1 MATFNIPAKSGSAL
15 GMGCL
20 IMFALPFAGAGVFTF
35 VTGVKKLLAGEK
47 DGWPL
52 LLFGLVFGGVGF
64 GLMIGALLGG
74 RTLMKRARLR
84 EQNPGAPW
92 LWREDW
98 ASGLIPSDGK
108 SSAIGAWVFA
118 LFWNGISSMVFFVV
132 PRELAK
138 GDKAVL
144 IALIFPVIGVGLLV
158 WAVRATLR
166 WRKFGQSVFKMI
178 SVPGVIGGGL
188 AGGIRIPHK
197 LQATDGV
204 RVRLL
209 CLRKVTTGSGENSS
223 TTETPLWEEEKTITK
238 DPESDPRYTI
248 VPVFFQIPPGLPAT
262 DSSGRREIIWRLE
275 ATAKVPG
282 IDYFARFALPVFV
295 TGQSRTATEPLPD
308 PTARFQAPAASWQ
321 PPPSRI
327 RVKETLPGGVE
338 IYYPPARN
346 PGTILF
352 LTAFLFVWS
361 TVIGFMVAQK
371 APVIFAVVFGLFDLI
386 FLLVWAGLLFKST
399 RVVAES
405 GSLAIT
411 QSWFG
416 LGTPRA
422 IPAADV
428 ASINLTVGMTSG
440 SQAYYDLQ
448 VVTRAGKKLKAG
460 GAIGDKRHA
469 EWLAEKLRAA
479 LALKQPQS

>member
-1 MATFNIPAKSGSAL
+1 MATINIPAKSVGGL
-15 GMGCL
+15 GMGCMIL
-20 IMFALPFAGAGVFTF
+20 FALPFAGVGVFTF
-35 VTGVKKLLAGEK
+35 ATAVKKLLAGEK

-52 LLFGLVFGGVGF
+52 LLFSLIFGGVGF

-74 RTLMKRARLR
+74 RTVMKRARLR

-108 SSAIGAWVFA
+108 STAIGAWVFA

-144 IALIFPVIGVGLLV
+144 IALIFPIIGVGLLV

-197 LQATDGV
+197 LHAADGV
-204 RVRLL
+204 RVRLI
-209 CLRKVTTGSGENSS
+209 CVKKVTTGSGKNSS
-223 TTETPLWEEEKTITK
+223 TTETPLWEDEKTITQ
-238 DPESDPRYTI
+238 DPEADPRYTV

-262 DSSGRREIIWRLE
+262 DQRGNTGIIWRLE
-275 ATAKVPG
+275 ATAQVPG
-282 IDYFARFALPVFV
+282 IDYFARFSLPVFV
-295 TGQSRTATEPLPD
+295 TEKSRTVAEPLPD

-327 RVKETLPGGVE
+327 RVKETSLGGVE

-386 FLLVWAGLLFKST
+386 FLLIWAGMLFKST

-405 GSLAIT
+405 GSLAVT

-416 LGTPRA
+416 LGSPRT

-428 ASINLTVGMTSG
+428 AAIDLKVGMTSG
-440 SQAYYDLQ
+440 SHSYYDVQ
-448 VVTRAGKKLKAG
+448 VLTRTGKKLKAG
-460 GAIGDKRHA
+460 DAIADQHHA
-469 EWLAEKLRAA
+469 EWLAQKLRAA
-479 LALKQPQS
+479 LGLKQPQS